1 MSPAAALSLTVA
13 LAYVVGATPFGYMA
27 GKMKGV
33 DIRTHGSGNIGATNV
48 IRVLGKGIGIP
59 VFILDALKGLLPVC
73 LAGWWFRQSPALA
86 ASAPLAEVLAALGA
100 VLGHSFTF
108 WLGFKGGKG
117 VATTAGA
124 MLGLSPI
131 VLLGGIAI
139 WMLFFF
145 TTRYVSLASMAA
157 GVALCAG
164 TAVQGKVTGH
174 LNVPLLALTGIIAL
188 LVIWRHRSNIQRLLA
203 GTENKAG
210 SKKKDASAA

>member
-1 MSPAAALSLTVA
+1 MSPAAALSLTLA
-13 LAYVVGATPFGYMA
+13 LAYVAGATPFGYMA
-27 GKMKGV
+27 GKLKGV
-33 DIRTHGSGNIGATNV
+33 DIRAHGSGNIGATNV
-48 IRVLGKGIGIP
+48 IRILGKGIGIP
-59 VFILDALKGLLPVC
+59 VFILDALKGLVPVC

-86 ASAPLAEVLAALGA
+86 GSAPLAEVLAALGA

-108 WLGFKGGKG
+108 WLGFRGGKG

-131 VLLGGIAI
+131 VLLGGIAV
-139 WMLFFF
+139 WLLLFL

-157 GVALCAG
+157 GLALCAG
-164 TAVQGKVTGH
+164 TAAQGHFTGH
-174 LNVPLLALTGIIAL
+174 LNVPLLSLTAIIAL

-210 SKKKDASAA
+210 SRKKEAPQS